1 MEKPRASRTL
11 KNITI
16 TLDGETAAK
25 ARVRA
30 AERNMSLSRYIS
42 EALRKDLRYSEEYR
56 QAMQRFLSQKPVKL
70 KRAGGAYLARD
81 EVHDRSG
88 LRRR

>member
-1 MEKPRASRTL
+1 MEKPRPPRAL

-16 TLDGETAAK
+16 TLDGETAAQ

-42 EALRKDLRYSEEYR
+42 EALRKDMRYSREYE

-70 KRAGGAYLARD
+70 KRPGERYLARE
-81 EVHDRSG
+81 EVHDRPG